1 MRNSNCNCINGKQCT
16 YCFLGP
22 KMKAR
27 KAIHDE
33 ILMRGAGVGLGPLSQ
48 DDTDYEA
55 VMIDAMRE
63 YNEIEQIKRSIKD
76 DLRVESSQSETNV
89 IKVCFN
95 LKKRLN

>member
-22 KMKAR
+22 KMMAR

-33 ILMRGAGVGLGPLSQ
+33 ILIRGAKVGLGPLSE

-55 VMIDAMRE
+55 IMIDAMRE
-63 YNEIEQIKRSIKD
+63 YNDGLNSDGSPMR
-76 DLRVESSQSETNV
+76 SSQSETNV
-89 IKVCFN
+89 IRVCFKT
-95 LKKRLN
+95 KKRLN

>member
-27 KAIHDE
+27 KAIHDD

-63 YNEIEQIKRSIKD
+63 FNDMSHIDQDEAK
-76 DLRVESSQSETNV
+76 V
-89 IKVCFN
+89 IQVCF
-95 LKKRLN
+95 KSKQRLN